1 VKCIIIDDEISV
13 IDSLK
18 DLISRLPFLKV
29 VKSFT
34 NPFEGLKFIQEKSID
49 LVFLDVEMPVMNG
62 IELIKSLVIK
72 PQIIF
77 MANSNKFAI
86 YGFELDATDFLIKPL
101 CFDRLLRAVNKAGNI
116 QKIFDQQYEKTVAP
130 HKKSAFDFI
139 LVKSGCNTLRI
150 NLNDILF
157 CEGLKDYIKIHTPGK
172 TIVTLNSLKKFEE
185 LLPEDHFVRVHKSFI
200 VPLSKIDAIQHSRI
214 VIGKSMIPIG
224 DNYKSLFNQKIL
236 AVNV

>member
-1 VKCIIIDDEISV
+1 MKCIIIDDEVSV
-13 IDSLK
+13 INSLT
-18 DLISRLPFLKV
+18 DMIGRLPFLKV
-29 VKSFT
+29 MKSFT
-34 NPFEGLKFIQEKSID
+34 DPFEGLKFIQEKNID
-49 LVFLDVEMPVMNG
+49 LVFLDIEMPTING
-62 IELIKSLVIK
+62 IELINSIVKK
-72 PQIIF
+72 PQVIF
-77 MANSNKFAI
+77 MANDNKFAI
-86 YGFELDATDFLIKPL
+86 YGYELDVTDFLMKPL
-101 CFDRLLRAVNKAGNI
+101 CFDRLFRAVNKAVKI
-116 QKIFDQQYEKTVAP
+116 QQLIYQQYERTVIP
-130 HKKSAFDFI
+130 DKKSAFDFI
-139 LVKSGCNTLRI
+139 LVKSGCNTIRI